1 MKSMSVILI
10 LSVIP
15 IVILACGENETSVT
29 EPLVAPETT
38 TMPNLSPPVIKDI
51 VVPDQIHAGGRII
64 LEAFAEDPDGNGLE
78 YHWEASGK
86 LIYTKIMAIAV
97 WIPPPMHHLGAA
109 TINLTVSDGIHQTTK
124 SVNVNVIPALIVP
137 GQEAAGVRLGDTL
150 DEVIDLYGKPSSVF
164 EKPDEWDY
172 EWDTRIVWH
181 NAALDLYLRNDRV
194 LQIVIGAPNPAQT
207 AEGIGIGTHQ
217 DHARRILG
225 PTTGGQEGPFSEPL
239 FTNREYGADGWS
251 FKGIELRYYLTPFIK
266 WIAIYNKQKLH
277 PGTILQ
283 PF

>member
-1 MKSMSVILI
+1 MKSIKMILM

-29 EPLVAPETT
+29 EPVVAPETT

-51 VVPDQIHAGGRII
+51 VVPDQIHAGGRIT
-64 LEAFAEDPDGNGLE
+64 LQAFAEDPDRNGLE
-78 YHWEASGK
+78 YHWEAPGK
-86 LIYTKIMAIAV
+86 LIYTKIFAIAT

-150 DEVIDLYGKPSSVF
+150 DEVIDLYGKPSAVF
-164 EKPDEWDY
+164 EKPDDWDY

-194 LQIVIGAPNPAQT
+194 LQIVIGAPNTAQT
-207 AEGIGIGTHQ
+207 AEGIGIGTHI
-217 DHARRILG
+217 DHAKRVFG
-225 PTTGGQEGPFSEPL
+225 PTTTGVGAFNEPL
-239 FTNREYGADGWS
+239 FTNRLYGGAGWP
-251 FKGIELRYYLTPFIK
+251 FKGIELRVYLPPFIK
-266 WIAIYNKQKLH
+266 WIAIYKKEKLD